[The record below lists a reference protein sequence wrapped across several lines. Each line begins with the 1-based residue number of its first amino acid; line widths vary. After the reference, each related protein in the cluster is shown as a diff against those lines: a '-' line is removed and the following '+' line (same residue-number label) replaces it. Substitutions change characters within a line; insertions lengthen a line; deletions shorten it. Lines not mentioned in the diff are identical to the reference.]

1 MVAKYPHPETAFE
14 KAHKEIANVCNN
26 ALYSL
31 ISYLNDSQCVIDV
44 FELDMKQSLFSNQL
58 QMEELV
64 SFMLLCTFIVV
75 LKFLH
80 FRIPHTSYHQIKWLF
95 LFTYHLIC
103 FSM

>member
-1 MVAKYPHPETAFE
+1 VVAKYPHPETAFE
-14 KAHKEIANVCNN
+14 KAHKEIANVCTN

-64 SFMLLCTFIVV
+64 SFLCYCVLL
-75 LKFLH
+75 
-80 FRIPHTSYHQIKWLF
+80 
-95 LFTYHLIC
+95 
-103 FSM
+103 